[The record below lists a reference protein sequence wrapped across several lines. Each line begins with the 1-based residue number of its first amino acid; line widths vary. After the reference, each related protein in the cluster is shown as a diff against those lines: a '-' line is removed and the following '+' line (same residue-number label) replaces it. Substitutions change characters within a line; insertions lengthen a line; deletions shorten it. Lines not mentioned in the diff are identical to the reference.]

1 MDANMPTGGGPVTLT
16 RTAFVAGA
24 TGYTGR
30 ALIAELR
37 RRGVLTIA
45 HVRPDSPRLQDW
57 RAEFASL
64 GALPDQTPWDDDAM
78 VETQAQHRPHVV
90 YALLGTTMRR
100 ARAARAAEAAEA
112 VGSTA
117 SNAARE
123 GYESVDYGLTALL
136 LRATRRAAPGA
147 RFVYLSAFGVGP
159 RARGGYMRARWKL
172 EEELRASGLEWTIV
186 RPAFITG
193 PDRPE
198 RRPLERTAAIA
209 VDAVLRVAR
218 RFGARGLHD
227 RFRSMT
233 AADLACALAG
243 IGFDPAAAHRVLEPD
258 ALR

>member
-1 MDANMPTGGGPVTLT
+1 MNANLRAGDAPVTLT

-30 ALIAELR
+30 ALTAELR

-45 HVRPDSPRLQDW
+45 HVRPDSDRLAEW
-57 RAEFASL
+57 RGDFAAL
-64 GALPDQTPWDDDAM
+64 GALPDQTPWHEDAM
-78 VETQAQHRPHVV
+78 AETLAQHRPHVV

-100 ARAARAAEAAEA
+100 ARAARAAR
-112 VGSTA
+112 
-117 SNAARE
+117 AARNARNARTGRE
-123 GYESVDYGLTALL
+123 DYESVDYGLTALL

-159 RARGGYMRARWKL
+159 RARGGYMRPRWRL
-172 EEELRASGLEWTIV
+172 EEELRASGLDWTIV

-209 VDAVLRVAR
+209 VDGVLRLAR
-218 RFGARGLHD
+218 RLGARRLHD

-233 AADLACALAG
+233 ADELARALAG